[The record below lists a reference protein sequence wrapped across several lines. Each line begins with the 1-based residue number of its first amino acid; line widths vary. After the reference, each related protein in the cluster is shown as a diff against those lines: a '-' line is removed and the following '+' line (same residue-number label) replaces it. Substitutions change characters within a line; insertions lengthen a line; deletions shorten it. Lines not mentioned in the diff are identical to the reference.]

1 MVVVVVMDK
10 METTGT
16 NRTPTTISNITIT
29 IRAIK
34 KVITSNQVL
43 GAVDGRKITT
53 TQTTN
58 LLP

>member
-1 MVVVVVMDK
+1 MDK
-10 METTGT
+10 MKTTGT
-16 NRTPTTISNITIT
+16 NRTPTKISNITIT

-43 GAVDGRKITT
+43 GAVDGRKVTT